1 MTRYTFSDDLVS
13 DLHKDA
19 RGFRP
24 SEYFWEEWTQA
35 PAHVKQEIWN
45 RLQTEVNLS
54 IEEDKRSEE
63 IALNKLKSD
72 IKALLSQRFP
82 VADWKEAILQ
92 LMAAE
97 GSQELDAFLYN
108 RGIGYSKSFE
118 IETKFKAV

>member
-1 MTRYTFSDDLVS
+1 MSTFSDALVS

-35 PAHVKQEIWN
+35 PDHVKQKIWN
-45 RLQTEVNLS
+45 RLQTEVELS

-63 IALNKLKSD
+63 IALGKLRAD
-72 IKALLSQRFP
+72 IKKLLTQRFP
-82 VADWKEAILQ
+82 VANWKEAILQ
-92 LMAAE
+92 LMSDV
-97 GSQELDAFLYN
+97 GSQELDAFLYH

-118 IETKFKAV
+118 IEEKFNGVK

>member
-1 MTRYTFSDDLVS
+1 MAKHTFSDDLVS

-24 SEYFWEEWTQA
+24 SVYFWEEWTQA
-35 PAHVKQEIWN
+35 PGHVKQQIWN
-45 RLQTEVNLS
+45 RLQAEVNSS

-63 IALNKLKSD
+63 VALKKLKAE

-82 VADWKEAILQ
+82 VANWKEAILQ
-92 LMAAE
+92 IMAAE

-108 RGIGYSKSFE
+108 RGIGYHKSFE
-118 IETKFKAV
+118 IETKFKAA